1 MESLPWEGIRDR
13 FPAVRWLSAATLV
26 ALAAC
31 SGDEPAQTSV
41 CEQLGT
47 FHRTSRNNL
56 ERLRIN
62 DMVEPAE
69 WKCLAEAL
77 ADLDA
82 ALTKRCETTAVTLG
96 EIKQEQRSGYSACL
110 DPPRDA
116 VLQKAV
122 VRSLP

>member
-1 MESLPWEGIRDR
+1 MRR
-13 FPAVRWLSAATLV
+13 VAVATLV

-31 SGDEPAQTSV
+31 SGGEPAQSV
-41 CEQLGT
+41 CEKLGT
-47 FHRTSRNNL
+47 FHRTSRDSL

-62 DMVEPAE
+62 DMIEPGE
-69 WKCLAEAL
+69 WKCLAQVL

-82 ALTKRCETTAVTLG
+82 ALTKRCESTAVTLN
-96 EIKQEQRSGYSACL
+96 EIKQEQHSAYSACL
-110 DPPRDA
+110 DPPRNA

>member
-1 MESLPWEGIRDR
+1 
-13 FPAVRWLSAATLV
+13 VRCTAAAALV
-26 ALAAC
+26 VLAAC
-31 SGDEPAQTSV
+31 SGGEPAQTSA

-47 FHRTSRNNL
+47 FHRTSRNSL

-69 WKCLAEAL
+69 WKCLAQAL

-82 ALTKRCETTAVTLG
+82 ALTKRCESTAVTLAD
-96 EIKQEQRSGYSACL
+96 IKQEQRSAYAACL